1 MKRYNVS
8 ANRYNDGY
16 AGTSTSG
23 GRRVNEYNGFFP
35 KKY

>member
-16 AGTSTSG
+16 AGTGTGG
-23 GRRVNEYNGFFP
+23 GRWAAVHGRG
-35 KKY
+35 